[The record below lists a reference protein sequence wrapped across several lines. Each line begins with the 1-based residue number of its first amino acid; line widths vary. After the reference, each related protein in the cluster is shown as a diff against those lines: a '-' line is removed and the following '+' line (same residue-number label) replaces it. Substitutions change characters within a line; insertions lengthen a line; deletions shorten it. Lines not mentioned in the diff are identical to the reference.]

1 MTKNEIRNYLITRI
15 SDTLTEAIE
24 DKSIEERITEDH
36 INDFLWNHDFGM
48 DIVDQYLDD
57 HEDEMIEAYLE
68 SIYMDIDADD
78 LESPF

>member
-1 MTKNEIRNYLITRI
+1 MTKTEIRNYIITRI
-15 SDTLTEAIE
+15 SDTLAETIE
-24 DKSIEERITEDH
+24 DKSIEERITENH

-68 SIYMDIDADD
+68 SIYMDIDSDD
-78 LESPF
+78 LDSPF